1 MYQPF
6 PSILFAM
13 ACRTGVCEELKLN
26 EIVELLS
33 TEDNVISNK
42 ITKPRAGDIYVA
54 KTTKMVRNYIFFVH
68 EHPSSA
74 QYTNSAS
81 IRRIYHHFV
90 E

>member
-6 PSILFAM
+6 PSVLFAM

-42 ITKPRAGDIYVA
+42 ITKPRAGDIYVC
-54 KTTKMVRNYIFFVH
+54 KDDENGEKLHIFR
-68 EHPSSA
+68 A
-74 QYTNSAS
+74 RARAS
-81 IRRIYHHFV
+81 VVCTIHK
-90 E
+90 